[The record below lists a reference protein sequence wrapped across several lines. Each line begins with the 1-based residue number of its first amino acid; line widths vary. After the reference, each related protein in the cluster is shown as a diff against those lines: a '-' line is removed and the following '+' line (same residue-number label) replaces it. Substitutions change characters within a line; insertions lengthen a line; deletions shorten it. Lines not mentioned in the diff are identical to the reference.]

1 MGEEQT
7 VGVLKTPTGSIMD
20 TVSKKPDPSQESSRT
35 PEAELSFEEA
45 LERVESIIERIESGE
60 AGLERSIDEYERG
73 MRLIRRCRSILD
85 AAEQKVEEIS
95 AKLLDESA
103 GDEEPAP

>member
-1 MGEEQT
+1 
-7 VGVLKTPTGSIMD
+7 MD
-20 TVSKKPDPSQESSRT
+20 TVSKKPDPTQESSLT
-35 PEAELSFEEA
+35 SEEEAALSFEEA